1 MSKFVRAGDRGT
13 AAPLTMA
20 AVAAAMLLASTPS
33 LAATL
38 VNYDDFA
45 LSYIH
50 PARWYGEEGKQYGG
64 IRAEAQRVIFG
75 GQLRI
80 QAKGW
85 GDNYTNTNSS
95 TVRNSMVLQKSSAIT
110 ALGATVTAR
119 TVTAS
124 TCAANTTPSV
134 MRARLFGFF
143 FNAGLPQPGSNYN
156 DVFAGIQLYRA
167 SNSTDG
173 ANVMRVSA
181 FVGQCTDD
189 SCIGSTLL
197 ASQDMGT
204 TTVGTPV
211 PLQMVWEPANNR
223 FVFQRDAETPVNL
236 AYSVSD
242 TEPAAFPVKRL
253 EVSNQIAHCTAART
267 TSNGIAD
274 FDSVQTNSLTGVQV
288 QPLRLSLESPA
299 VPESSGLVVGR
310 VD

>member
-13 AAPLTMA
+13 APLPMA
-20 AVAAAMLLASTPS
+20 VVIAASLLASAPS

-38 VNYDDFA
+38 VNYDDFTA
-45 LSYIH
+45 SYIH
-50 PARWYGEEGKQYGG
+50 PVRWYGEEGKQYGG
-64 IRAEAQRVIFG
+64 IRVEAQRVILG

-85 GDNYTNTNSS
+85 GDNYSNVNSS
-95 TVRNSMVLQKSSAIT
+95 TVRNAMILQKSSAVT

-119 TVTAS
+119 TVATS
-124 TCAANTTPSV
+124 TCAANATPTV

-143 FNAGLPQPGSNYN
+143 FNAGTPQPGNNYN

-173 ANVMRVSA
+173 ANVLRVSA
-181 FVGQCTDD
+181 FIGQCTDD
-189 SCIGSTLL
+189 SCIGSTTL

-223 FVFQRDAETPVNL
+223 FVFQRDALSPINL
-236 AYSVSD
+236 AYTVSD
-242 TEPAAFPVKRL
+242 AEPAAFPVKRL
-253 EVSNQIAHCTAART
+253 EISNQIAHCTATRT
-267 TSNGIAD
+267 AATGVAD
-274 FDSVQTNSLTGVQV
+274 FDNVQTNSLVGQQIQQL
-288 QPLRLSLESPA
+288 QPQLGARSISLQSDPI
-299 VPESSGLVVGR
+299 VGR